1 MEEWTY
7 EPPGDLDKSWSD
19 RLRDFP
25 REPHMWVFALR
36 SVAALAMRGWL
47 RLYHRFEIQGRE
59 HLPASGSFVMVANHQ
74 SHLDAPSLLAA
85 VPLSDLHRAFPAAAA
100 DYFFESLPRSAFST
114 IAINALPFDREAKGA
129 ESLAVCR
136 ALLDNP
142 GNILVLFPEGTR
154 SKDGQVGRF
163 KSGIG
168 RLLAGT
174 EIPVVPCFL
183 SGAHEAFP
191 KGAWFPRPRKLVL
204 RIGEARSYG
213 DLPEEKDTVR
223 RICAEL
229 QADVEALGGAADA
242 SDRLRVD
249 R

>member
-7 EPPGDLDKSWSD
+7 EPPADLDKSLAE

-36 SVAALAMRGWL
+36 SACALAMRAWL
-47 RLYHRFEIQGRE
+47 RIYHRFEIHGRE
-59 HLPASGSFVMVANHQ
+59 RLPTGGSFVMVANHQ

-85 VPLSDLHRAFPAAAA
+85 VPVRDLHRAFPAAAA
-100 DYFFESLPRSAFST
+100 DYFFESLPRSAFSA

-136 ALLDNP
+136 ALLANP

-163 KSGIG
+163 KTGIG
-168 RLLAGT
+168 RLLVGT
-174 EIPVVPCFL
+174 DVPVVPCFL

-213 DLPEEKDTVR
+213 GLPEEKDSVR

-229 QADVEALGGAADA
+229 RAEVEALGALAG
-242 SDRLRVD
+242 DR
-249 R
+249 